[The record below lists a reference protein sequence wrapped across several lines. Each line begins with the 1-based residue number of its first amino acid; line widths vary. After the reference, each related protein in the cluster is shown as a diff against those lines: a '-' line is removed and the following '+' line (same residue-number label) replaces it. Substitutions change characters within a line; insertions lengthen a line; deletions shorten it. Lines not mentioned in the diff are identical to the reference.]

1 MKGLIIKDLI
11 NLKKQAKVF
20 GFLMAFYVFLAIAM
34 ENAAMFGGIIT
45 ILFAILPITALS
57 YDERARWDK
66 YALTMPISRQDL
78 VIGKYLLGG
87 IFMGLAFLIY
97 LMFGLITRMETP
109 FNVLLISAAL
119 MGVGLVFLAILLP
132 ILFKWGVEKGRFL
145 MIAVLAV
152 PTAAIVVTS
161 KLGITPPSERM
172 LHTVAFLSPFIVLI
186 ILAGSIF
193 LSVRVYMNKEF

>member
-11 NLKKQAKVF
+11 NLKKQVKVF
-20 GFLMAFYVFLAIAM
+20 GFLIAFYVFLAIAM
-34 ENAAMFGGIIT
+34 ENTAMFGGIIT

-87 IFMGLAFLIY
+87 IFLGMAFLMY
-97 LMFGLITRMETP
+97 LVFGLITRMETP
-109 FNVLLISAAL
+109 LNVLLISAAL
-119 MGVGLVFLAILLP
+119 AGVGLMFLSILLP

-145 MIAVLAV
+145 MIGVLAV
-152 PTAAIVVTS
+152 PTAAIVVAS
-161 KLGITPPSERM
+161 KLGIALPNEKV
-172 LHTVAFLSPFIVLI
+172 LHTIAFLSPIIVLLV
-186 ILAGSIF
+186 LAGSIF
-193 LSVRVYMNKEF
+193 LSVRVYKNKEF

>member
-152 PTAAIVVTS
+152 PTAAIVVAS

>member
-11 NLKKQAKVF
+11 NLKKQVKVF
-20 GFLMAFYVFLAIAM
+20 GFLIAFYVFLAIAM
-34 ENAAMFGGIIT
+34 ENTAMFGGIIT

-87 IFMGLAFLIY
+87 IFLGMAFLMY
-97 LMFGLITRMETP
+97 LVFGLITRMETP
-109 FNVLLISAAL
+109 LNVLLISAAL
-119 MGVGLVFLAILLP
+119 AGVGLMFLSILLP

-145 MIAVLAV
+145 MIGVLAV
-152 PTAAIVVTS
+152 PTAAIVVAS
-161 KLGITPPSERM
+161 KLGIALPNEKV
-172 LHTVAFLSPFIVLI
+172 LHTIAFLSPIIVLLV
-186 ILAGSIF
+186 LAGSIF